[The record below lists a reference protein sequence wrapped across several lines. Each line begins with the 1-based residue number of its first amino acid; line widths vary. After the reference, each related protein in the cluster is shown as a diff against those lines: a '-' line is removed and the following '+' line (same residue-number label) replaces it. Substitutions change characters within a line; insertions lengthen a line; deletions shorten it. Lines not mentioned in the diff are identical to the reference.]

1 MIHGFRSIFNNFV
14 IISNVMVKVLLKFLV
29 IKKQNELKP
38 LVCYESVVLNF
49 RYLLKNRLFVNKELK
64 KTQICLHSKEY
75 LALYLACISTVTFE
89 FCEFRSH
96 ALETILIT
104 IHPMKNGEIKNFELK
119 L

>member
-1 MIHGFRSIFNNFV
+1 MIHGFRSIINNFV

-75 LALYLACISTVTFE
+75 LTLYLACISTVTFE
-89 FCEFRSH
+89 FCEFRSCIRNH
-96 ALETILIT
+96 SSHE
-104 IHPMKNGEIKNFELK
+104 KWENGKF
-119 L
+119 

>member
-49 RYLLKNRLFVNKELK
+49 RYLLKNILFVNKELK
-64 KTQICLHSKEY
+64 KPRFV
-75 LALYLACISTVTFE
+75 CI
-89 FCEFRSH
+89 
-96 ALETILIT
+96 A
-104 IHPMKNGEIKNFELK
+104 KNI
-119 L
+119 